1 MTKEKQEEYINE
13 NIGYILSE
21 YREKRVAKNRLA
33 LLFDEGL
40 LIVSLRQFLKGAE
53 PEQRKRYKR
62 YFKDLIENEIIPV
75 VSKDDNTDQLVIYN
89 LQREA

>member
-1 MTKEKQEEYINE
+1 MTKEKQEDYIKE

-21 YREKRVAKNRLA
+21 YREKKVGKNRLA

-40 LIVSLRQFLKGAE
+40 MIVSLPDFLKGAE
-53 PEQRKRYKR
+53 PKQRSKYKR
-62 YFKDLIENEIIPV
+62 YFKDLIRKKIVPV
-75 VSKDDNTDQLVIYN
+75 VSKDDNTDKLVIYN